1 MLSLLHIENVAVI
14 ERADIELG
22 PGLNV
27 LTGETGAGKSIVIDS
42 INAILGGRSSKEL
55 VRGGAAA
62 ALISAELSAEGAA
75 ADWLAEN
82 GIPSEE
88 GELVVTRRITA
99 EGKSSCRVNGLPVS
113 TAQLR
118 ALGDRLIDV
127 HGQNDGRRLLSEASH
142 RAYLDGFAGLEAEL
156 REYAA
161 AYGQFVSLRERL
173 EELRRAEEDKD
184 FRIESLRKRVREI
197 EQAAPE
203 EGELE
208 TLTERRGLLVNAERI
223 SEGLRGAYAALYGG
237 DSSDGALALIQEAE
251 GELGS
256 SRRFTETL
264 EDLAAELSDLRYRA
278 EDLAERMARLLDE
291 LDFSP
296 GELDRVESRLSVLSR
311 LRKKYGSVAETNAWL
326 ESARSELED
335 LEALT
340 ENTEKAARE
349 LREQKKRVAALA
361 AALTEKRREAA
372 GRLAKAVEAEL
383 TGLNMPAAR
392 FEVELS
398 PKENEDGFDST
409 GADNVRFL
417 LSANAGEAPGRIAH
431 IASGGE
437 LSRIMLAM
445 KTVLSGSE
453 DVPTLIFDEI
463 DTGVS
468 GRTAR
473 KVAEKL
479 ARVARTRQVLCVTHL
494 PQLAV
499 MADAQYLVEK
509 AERDGRTFTRVER
522 LEGRARLE
530 EIARITGGPAV
541 TETLLESAAEQIAE
555 AERFKAE
562 LH

>member
-14 ERADIELG
+14 ERADIEFG

-42 INAILGGRSSKEL
+42 INAILGARSSKEL
-55 VRGGAAA
+55 VRSGASA
-62 ALISAELSAEGAA
+62 ALISAELTAEGPCRA
-75 ADWLAEN
+75 WLEEN
-82 GIPSEE
+82 GVESEE
-88 GELVVTRRITA
+88 GELIVTRRITA
-99 EGKSSCRVNGLPVS
+99 EGKSTCRVNGVPVS
-113 TAQLR
+113 AAQLR
-118 ALGDRLIDV
+118 ELGDLLIDV

-142 RAYLDGFAGLEAEL
+142 RAYLDGYAALGPELET
-156 REYAA
+156 YAA
-161 AYGQFVSLRERL
+161 AYKEYAALKERL
-173 EELRRAEEDKD
+173 EALRRSEEDKD
-184 FRIESLRKRVREI
+184 YRIESLRKRVREI
-197 EQAAPE
+197 RQAEPK

-208 TLTERRGLLVNAERI
+208 ALSERRTLLVNAERI
-223 SEGLRGAYAALYGG
+223 TGGLHGAYQALYGG
-237 DSSDGALALIQEAE
+237 ESSDGALALIQEAE
-251 GELGS
+251 GELS
-256 SRRFTETL
+256 SARRYTESL
-264 EDLAAELSDLRYRA
+264 EELAGELSDLRYRA
-278 EDLAERMARLLDE
+278 EDLAERMAQMLDE

-311 LRKKYGSVAETNAWL
+311 LRKKYGSDEEMTAWL
-326 ESARSELED
+326 QSAENELED

-349 LREQKKRVAALA
+349 LREQKKKVLALA
-361 AALTEKRREAA
+361 AGLTVRRREA
-372 GRLAKAVEAEL
+372 GERLARAVEAEL
-383 TGLNMPAAR
+383 AGLNMPAAR
-392 FEVELS
+392 FEVELL
-398 PKENEDGFDST
+398 PKEGEEGFDST
-409 GADNVRFL
+409 GADTVRFL
-417 LSANAGEAPGRIAH
+417 LSANPGEEPGRIAR

-453 DVPTLIFDEI
+453 EVPTLTSDEI

-479 ARVARTRQVLCVTHL
+479 ARVGKDRQVLCVTHL

-509 AERDGRTFTRVER
+509 ASDGNRTYTRVER

-530 EIARITGGPAV
+530 EIARITGGSAV
-541 TETLLESAAEQIAE
+541 TETLLESADELLRE
-555 AERFKAE
+555 AADFKKT
-562 LH
+562 L

>member
-14 ERADIELG
+14 ERADIDFG

-42 INAILGGRSSKEL
+42 INAILGGRVSKEL
-55 VRGGAAA
+55 VRTGAAA
-62 ALISAELSAEGAA
+62 ALISAELSAEGPAA
-75 ADWLAEN
+75 RWLAEN
-82 GIPSEE
+82 GVPAEE
-88 GELVVTRRITA
+88 GELIVTRRITA

-113 TAQLR
+113 AAQLR
-118 ALGDRLIDV
+118 ELGDLLIDV

-142 RAYLDGFAGLEAEL
+142 RAYLDGYAALGEEL

-161 AYGQFVSLRERL
+161 AYGQFVALRERL

-184 FRIESLRKRVREI
+184 YRIESLRKRVREI

-203 EGELE
+203 EGEYE
-208 TLTERRGLLVNAERI
+208 ALTERRGLLVNAERI
-223 SEGLRGAYAALYGG
+223 TEGLHGAYVALYGG
-237 DSSDGALALIQEAE
+237 ENTDGALALIQEAE
-251 GELGS
+251 GELS
-256 SRRFTETL
+256 AARRFTESL
-264 EDLAAELSDLRYRA
+264 EELASELSDLRYRG

-296 GELDRVESRLSVLSR
+296 GELDRVESRLSVLGR
-311 LRKKYGSVAETNAWL
+311 LRKKYGSVEETTAWL
-326 ESARSELED
+326 EKARCELED

-340 ENTEKAARE
+340 ENTEKAARD
-349 LREQKKRVAALA
+349 LRQQKKTVQTLA
-361 AALTEKRREAA
+361 AALTEKRREA
-372 GRLAKAVEAEL
+372 GKRLARAIEEEL
-383 TGLNMPAAR
+383 KSLNMPAAR
-392 FEVELS
+392 FEVSLA
-398 PKENEDGFDST
+398 PKENEDGFDAT
-409 GADNVRFL
+409 GADVVRFL
-417 LSANAGEAPGRIAH
+417 LSANAGEEPGRIAH

-445 KTVLSGSE
+445 KTALSGSE
-453 DVPTLIFDEI
+453 EVPTLIFDEI
-463 DTGVS
+463 DTVVS

-479 ARVARTRQVLCVTHL
+479 ARVARDRQVLCVTHL

-509 AERDGRTFTRVER
+509 AARDGRTYTRVQL
-522 LEGRARLE
+522 LEGRERLE
-530 EIARITGGPAV
+530 EIARITGGAAV

-555 AERFKAE
+555 AEAYKKTLA
-562 LH
+562 